1 MIRARALQATF
12 AALVTT
18 LLPAAAAVAAPAPAP
33 IDYVALGD
41 SYSSGVGTGNYR
53 PDSGNCL
60 RSDAAYPALWAK
72 SHTVGS
78 FAFTACG
85 GATTQDVR
93 DNQLGPLNDRT
104 GLVSITAG
112 GNDAGF
118 GAILSSCVFPASD
131 ASCDAA
137 VNAGIDYA
145 NRTLPGRLDGLYRE
159 IKAKAP
165 KAKVVV
171 LGYPRLFERDV
182 CPLSFSLHKRDSL
195 NHGADELN
203 RVTAGHAQSAGFTF
217 ANPTSRFAGHG
228 ICARDPWINQLNIA
242 HPVESYHPDVDGHAR
257 AYLPTLNSA
266 TGKQSLDPVASGGS

>member
-1 MIRARALQATF
+1 MIRARVLQATF

-41 SYSSGVGTGNYR
+41 SYSSGVGTGDYR

-72 SHTVGS
+72 THTVGA
-78 FAFTACG
+78 FAFKACS

-93 DNQLGPLNDRT
+93 ASQLGALNDRI
-104 GLVSITAG
+104 GLVTITAG

-118 GAILSSCVFPASD
+118 ADTLRACIFPASD
-131 ASCDAA
+131 ANCDAA
-137 VNAGIDYA
+137 VNKGIDYA
-145 NRTLPGRLDGLYRE
+145 NRTLPGRLDGLYKD

-171 LGYPRLFERDV
+171 LGYPRLFERDA
-182 CPLSFSLHKRDSL
+182 CPLSFSLHKRDAL

-203 RVTAGHAQSAGFTF
+203 RVTATRAQSAGFTF

-228 ICARDPWINQLNIA
+228 ICGRDPWINQLNIGN
-242 HPVESYHPDVDGHAR
+242 PVESYHPTVDGYAR
-257 AYLPTLNSA
+257 GYLPTLNSA
-266 TGKQSLDPVASGGS
+266 TGQQSLESVASSGS